1 MNEIQIFNNEE
12 FGRIRMTLIN
22 NEPWIVGKDV
32 ADALGYEN
40 SRKAIADHVD
50 EEDKRIIQRSQITTL
65 EIQRS
70 QNVTLEIPN
79 RGMTIINESGLYALI
94 FGSKLPSAK
103 RFKHWVTSE
112 VLPTIRKTGRY
123 SPNTYR
129 IQDAPLSEVTA
140 LLHEASSFLR
150 EMDKVMRDQNSHPSD
165 IAEEFKSVCSQLG
178 IVKLSDNFVKVPY
191 VYETEFFPLSAIEG
205 CEED

>member
-50 EEDKRIIQRSQITTL
+50 EEDKRV
-65 EIQRS
+65 IQRS

-94 FGSKLPSAK
+94 FGSKLASAK
-103 RFKHWVTSE
+103 RFKRWVTSE
-112 VLPTIRKTGRY
+112 VLPIIRKTGRY

-191 VYETEFFPLSAIEG
+191 AYETEFFPLSAIEG
-205 CEED
+205 CEQED

>member
-1 MNEIQIFNNEE
+1 MTALKIFENTE
-12 FGRIRMTLIN
+12 FGRIRLVLLN
-22 NEPWIVGKDV
+22 DEPWIVGKDV
-32 ADALGYEN
+32 AQALGYE
-40 SRKAIADHVD
+40 RTADAIRTHVD
-50 EEDKRIIQRSQITTL
+50 DEDKG
-65 EIQRS
+65 
-70 QNVTLEIPN
+70 VGEIPTP
-79 RGMTIINESGLYALI
+79 GGTQKMTIINESGMYALI
-94 FGSKLPSAK
+94 FGSKLPSAR

-178 IVKLSDNFVKVPY
+178 IVQLSDNFVKVPY

>member
-1 MNEIQIFNNEE
+1 MTALKIFENTE
-12 FGRIRMTLIN
+12 FGRIRLVLIN
-22 NEPWIVGKDV
+22 DEPWIVGKDV
-32 ADALGYEN
+32 AKALGYEDTN
-40 SRKAIADHVD
+40 NALKKHVD
-50 EEDKRIIQRSQITTL
+50 NEDKIMGCQNTTPSIIDSLGRLQHPTL
-65 EIQRS
+65 
-70 QNVTLEIPN
+70 
-79 RGMTIINESGLYALI
+79 INESGMYALI
-94 FGSKLPSAK
+94 FGSKLPSAR

-165 IAEEFKSVCSQLG
+165 IAEEFKSVCNQLG
-178 IVKLSDNFVKVPY
+178 IVQLSDNFVKVPY

-205 CEED
+205 CEEED

>member
-12 FGRIRMTLIN
+12 FGRIRLVLFN
-22 NEPWIVGKDV
+22 DEPWIVGKDV
-32 ADALGYEN
+32 AQALGYSN
-40 SRKAIADHVD
+40 HRDALYKHVD
-50 EEDKRIIQRSQITTL
+50 DEDKNTVAIRDGIQG
-65 EIQRS
+65 
-70 QNVTLEIPN
+70 NPN
-79 RGMTIINESGLYALI
+79 MIIINESGLYALI
-94 FGSKLPSAK
+94 FGSKLPSAR

-165 IAEEFKSVCSQLG
+165 IAEEFKSVCNQLG
-178 IVKLSDNFVKVPY
+178 IVQLSDNFVKVPY

-205 CEED
+205 CEEED

>member
-50 EEDKRIIQRSQITTL
+50 EEDKRIIKRSQITTL

-70 QNVTLEIPN
+70 QHVTLDSPN

-191 VYETEFFPLSAIEG
+191 VYETEFFPLSVVEG

>member
-1 MNEIQIFNNEE
+1 MKEIQIFNNEE
-12 FGRIRMTLIN
+12 FGRIRLVLIN
-22 NEPWIVGKDV
+22 DEPWFVGKDV
-32 ADALGYEN
+32 AHALGYEKPRN
-40 SRKAIADHVD
+40 AIAAHVD
-50 EEDKRIIQRSQITTL
+50 KDDALKRGLIDSLGRNQETTL
-65 EIQRS
+65 
-70 QNVTLEIPN
+70 
-79 RGMTIINESGLYALI
+79 INESGMYSLI
-94 FGSKLPSAK
+94 FESKLPSAR

>member
-1 MNEIQIFNNEE
+1 MNGIQIFNSEE
-12 FGRIRMTLIN
+12 FGRVRLVLIN
-22 NEPWIVGKDV
+22 DEPWIVGKDV
-32 ADALGYEN
+32 AEALGYEKPRN
-40 SRKAIADHVD
+40 AIAMHVD
-50 EEDKRIIQRSQITTL
+50 DEDKKGAPIQGPLGGTQ
-65 EIQRS
+65 Q
-70 QNVTLEIPN
+70 
-79 RGMTIINESGLYALI
+79 MTIINESGMYALI

-129 IQDAPLSEVTA
+129 IQDAPLNEVTA

-191 VYETEFFPLSAIEG
+191 VYETEFFPLSVIEG

>member
-1 MNEIQIFNNEE
+1 MNGIQIFNNEK
-12 FGRIRMTLIN
+12 FGQIRLVLIN
-22 NEPWIVGKDV
+22 DEPWIVGKDV
-32 ADALGYEN
+32 AQALGYE
-40 SRKAIADHVD
+40 RTADAIRAHVD
-50 EEDKRIIQRSQITTL
+50 DEDKG
-65 EIQRS
+65 
-70 QNVTLEIPN
+70 VGEIPTP
-79 RGMTIINESGLYALI
+79 GGTQQMTIINESGMYALI

-165 IAEEFKSVCSQLG
+165 IAEEFKSVCNQLG
-178 IVKLSDNFVKVPY
+178 IVQLSDNFVKVPY

-205 CEED
+205 CGEED

>member
-12 FGRIRMTLIN
+12 FGRIRLVLIN
-22 NEPWIVGKDV
+22 DEPWIVGKDV
-32 ADALGYEN
+32 AQALGYSN
-40 SRKAIADHVD
+40 HRDALYKHVD
-50 EEDKRIIQRSQITTL
+50 DEDKNTVAIRDGIQG
-65 EIQRS
+65 
-70 QNVTLEIPN
+70 NPN
-79 RGMTIINESGLYALI
+79 MIIINESGLYALI
-94 FGSKLPSAK
+94 FGSKLPSAR

-165 IAEEFKSVCSQLG
+165 IAEEFKSVCNQLG
-178 IVKLSDNFVKVPY
+178 IVQLSDNFVKVPY

-205 CEED
+205 CEEED

>member
-1 MNEIQIFNNEE
+1 MNGIQIFNNEK
-12 FGRIRMTLIN
+12 FGQIRLVLIN
-22 NEPWIVGKDV
+22 DEPWIVGKDV
-32 ADALGYEN
+32 AQALGYE
-40 SRKAIADHVD
+40 RTADAIRAHVD
-50 EEDKRIIQRSQITTL
+50 DEDKG
-65 EIQRS
+65 
-70 QNVTLEIPN
+70 VGEIPTP
-79 RGMTIINESGLYALI
+79 GGTQQMTIINESGMYALI

-191 VYETEFFPLSAIEG
+191 VYETEFSH
-205 CEED
+205 

>member
-191 VYETEFFPLSAIEG
+191 VYETEFFPLSVI
-205 CEED
+205 

>member
-1 MNEIQIFNNEE
+1 MNGIQIFNSEE
-12 FGRIRMTLIN
+12 FGRVRLVLIN
-22 NEPWIVGKDV
+22 DEPWIVGKDV
-32 ADALGYEN
+32 AQALGYSN
-40 SRKAIADHVD
+40 HRDALYKHVD
-50 EEDKRIIQRSQITTL
+50 AEDKNTVAIRDGIQG
-65 EIQRS
+65 
-70 QNVTLEIPN
+70 NPN
-79 RGMTIINESGLYALI
+79 MTIINESGMYALI

-123 SPNTYR
+123 SPNTYC

-191 VYETEFFPLSAIEG
+191 VYETEFFPLSVIEG

>member
-1 MNEIQIFNNEE
+1 MNGIQIFNNEK
-12 FGRIRMTLIN
+12 FGQIRLVLIN
-22 NEPWIVGKDV
+22 DEPWIVGKDV
-32 ADALGYEN
+32 AQALGYE
-40 SRKAIADHVD
+40 RTADAIRAHVD
-50 EEDKRIIQRSQITTL
+50 DEDKG
-65 EIQRS
+65 
-70 QNVTLEIPN
+70 VGEIPTP
-79 RGMTIINESGLYALI
+79 GGTQQMTIINESGMYALI

-205 CEED
+205 CGEED

>member
-1 MNEIQIFNNEE
+1 MNGIQIFNNEE
-12 FGRIRMTLIN
+12 FGRVRLVLIN
-22 NEPWIVGKDV
+22 DEPWIVGKDV
-32 ADALGYEN
+32 AEALGYEKPRN
-40 SRKAIADHVD
+40 AIAMHVD
-50 EEDKRIIQRSQITTL
+50 DEDKKGAPIQGPLGGTQ
-65 EIQRS
+65 Q
-70 QNVTLEIPN
+70 
-79 RGMTIINESGLYALI
+79 MTIINESGMYALI
-94 FGSKLPSAK
+94 FGSKLPSAR

-191 VYETEFFPLSAIEG
+191 VYETEFFPLSVIEG

>member
-1 MNEIQIFNNEE
+1 MNGIQIFNNEE
-12 FGRIRMTLIN
+12 FGRIRLVLIN
-22 NEPWIVGKDV
+22 NEPWFVGKDV
-32 ADALGYEN
+32 AETLGYERPRN
-40 SRKAIADHVD
+40 AIAMHVD
-50 EEDKRIIQRSQITTL
+50 DEDKKGAPIQGPLGGTQK
-65 EIQRS
+65 
-70 QNVTLEIPN
+70 
-79 RGMTIINESGLYALI
+79 MTIINESGMYSLI
-94 FGSKLPSAK
+94 FESKLPSAR
-103 RFKHWVTSE
+103 RFKRWVTSE

-205 CEED
+205 REQED

>member
-1 MNEIQIFNNEE
+1 MTALKIFENTE
-12 FGRIRMTLIN
+12 FGRIRLVLLN
-22 NEPWIVGKDV
+22 DEPWIVGKDV
-32 ADALGYEN
+32 AQALGYE
-40 SRKAIADHVD
+40 RTADAIRTHVD
-50 EEDKRIIQRSQITTL
+50 NEDKG
-65 EIQRS
+65 
-70 QNVTLEIPN
+70 VGEIPTP
-79 RGMTIINESGLYALI
+79 GGTQKMTIINESGMYSLI
-94 FGSKLPSAK
+94 FESKLPSAR

-178 IVKLSDNFVKVPY
+178 IVQLSDNFVKVPY

-205 CEED
+205 CQED

>member
-12 FGRIRMTLIN
+12 FGRIRLVLIN
-22 NEPWIVGKDV
+22 DEPWIVGKD
-32 ADALGYEN
+32 AAQALGYSN
-40 SRKAIADHVD
+40 HRDAIYKHVD
-50 EEDKRIIQRSQITTL
+50 DEDKNTVANRDGIQG
-65 EIQRS
+65 
-70 QNVTLEIPN
+70 NPN
-79 RGMTIINESGLYALI
+79 MTIINESGLYALI
-94 FGSKLPSAK
+94 FGSKLPSAR

-178 IVKLSDNFVKVPY
+178 IVKLSDDFVKVPY

>member
-1 MNEIQIFNNEE
+1 MTALKIFENTE
-12 FGRIRMTLIN
+12 FGRVRTLLIDS
-22 NEPWIVGKDV
+22 EPWFVGKDV
-32 ADALGYEN
+32 AEALGYEK
-40 SRKAIADHVD
+40 SRNAIAMHVD
-50 EEDKRIIQRSQITTL
+50 DEDKKGAPVQGPLGGTQ
-65 EIQRS
+65 E
-70 QNVTLEIPN
+70 
-79 RGMTIINESGLYALI
+79 MTIINESGMYSLI
-94 FGSKLPSAK
+94 FESKLPSAR

-178 IVKLSDNFVKVPY
+178 IVQLSDNFVKVPY

-205 CEED
+205 HEQED

>member
-12 FGRIRMTLIN
+12 FGRVRLVLIN
-22 NEPWIVGKDV
+22 EEPWFVGKDV
-32 ADALGYEN
+32 AESLGYE
-40 SRKAIADHVD
+40 RADNAVRNHVD
-50 EEDKRIIQRSQITTL
+50 KEDKLMHQI
-65 EIQRS
+65 S
-70 QNVTLEIPN
+70 ASGQNRQMIL
-79 RGMTIINESGLYALI
+79 INESGMYALI
-94 FGSKLPSAK
+94 FGSKLPSAR
-103 RFKHWVTSE
+103 RFKHWVTSK
-112 VLPTIRKTGRY
+112 VLPAIRKTGRY

-178 IVKLSDNFVKVPY
+178 IVQLSDNFVKVPY

-205 CEED
+205 HEQED